1 MAEISSIPGPPSPSV
16 PPIYKSDPNSF
27 EYTMDNI
34 GHNWDPVL
42 QLSSSS
48 HAESNLDQQRATP
61 GPPSK
66 HDELISDSPS
76 PPPRPSTP
84 CINHP
89 NNSDETSTQNIST
102 HTNLRSQIFR
112 ANSAS
117 KEQSDRSTSISQ
129 LPRRPNS
136 TSARNAPSE
145 ATASRN
151 PNSLAVQVDSMPRHS
166 QMATARDG
174 PGTPK
179 DPEALRELALL
190 GNNYSTSDNDNI
202 DPRLRP
208 GAEVMVTDQFIQV
221 RRSSTIHPKFRPPR

>member
-1 MAEISSIPGPPSPSV
+1 MG
-16 PPIYKSDPNSF
+16 
-27 EYTMDNI
+27 
-34 GHNWDPVL
+34 
-42 QLSSSS
+42 
-48 HAESNLDQQRATP
+48 
-61 GPPSK
+61 
-66 HDELISDSPS
+66 
-76 PPPRPSTP
+76 
-84 CINHP
+84 NHP

-190 GNNYSTSDNDNI
+190 DNNYSTSDNDNI